1 MRKLVLV
8 LISIIFCNILAGCG
22 YFEER
27 FKNLGRKPKLN
38 EMDVIPQMQQESQI
52 KAMAKAHLT
61 DSRTVANADLVQS
74 TNSLWRPGSR
84 TFFRDQRARSVGDIL
99 KVKVEIQDQAKLDNK
114 TEKKRDSSN
123 SVGMPKLFGLETVLE
138 KNTSIDPTKLI
149 STKGGNTENGSGKI
163 DRKETINTTVAA
175 TVIRILPSN
184 NLLIKGTQEVR
195 INNELREITVEGIV
209 RPEDI
214 NSDNS
219 VTIDQIAEAR
229 ISYGG
234 RGQLTDYQQGRY
246 GSQLLDI
253 LAPF

>member
-1 MRKLVLV
+1 MRKLGLV
-8 LISIIFCNILAGCG
+8 LAGIIFCNILASCQ

-27 FKNLGRKPKLN
+27 FKNLGRKPELN
-38 EMDVIPQMQQESQI
+38 KMDVTSQMQQENQL
-52 KAMAKAHLT
+52 KVAKAHLT
-61 DSRTVANADLVQS
+61 DSRTVVSADSIQF

-84 TFFRDQRARSVGDIL
+84 TFFRDQRARSIGDIL

-123 SVGMPKLFGLETVLE
+123 NVGMPKLFGLETVLD
-138 KNTSIDPTKLI
+138 KNTNIDPTKLI
-149 STKGGNTENGSGKI
+149 SIKGGNTENGGGKI
-163 DRKETINTTVAA
+163 DRKETISTIVAA

-195 INNELREITVEGIV
+195 INHELREVTVEGIV